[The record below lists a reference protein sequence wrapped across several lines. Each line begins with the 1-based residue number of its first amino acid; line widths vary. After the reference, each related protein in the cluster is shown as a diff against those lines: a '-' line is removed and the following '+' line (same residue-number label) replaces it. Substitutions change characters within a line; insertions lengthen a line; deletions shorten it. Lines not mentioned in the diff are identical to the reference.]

1 VTSSGAPGLSHG
13 QVIGPWQRIA
23 ATTTYDQIKAC
34 LTDCASV
41 LRGQG
46 DGRGARRLAKATT
59 TVYGTTEK
67 RRRLKAVET
76 FWRK

>member
-1 VTSSGAPGLSHG
+1 MTSSSAPGLSHG
-13 QVIGPWQRIA
+13 QVIGPKQRIA
-23 ATTTYDQIKAC
+23 ATTIYDQIKAC
-34 LTDCASV
+34 LNCASV

-59 TVYGTTEK
+59 TVYGTIEK

>member
-1 VTSSGAPGLSHG
+1 LSHG
-13 QVIGPWQRIA
+13 QVIGPWQGIGV
-23 ATTTYDQIKAC
+23 TTICDQVKAP
-34 LTDCASV
+34 LRTAPAV

-59 TVYGTTEK
+59 TVCGTIEK